1 MDLALYIAGML
12 ILGVGVGLLSGA
24 LGLGGGVLMVPAFIA
39 FIPDMDAH
47 TATGTSLF
55 IIVFVSSENAWRIG
69 RRLTRIPWDTAAIL
83 ATGSLI
89 GGYGGAYLV
98 GIVPENAVLWGFL
111 LLLLVLALRT
121 FLLPTPQV
129 NLEDVRR
136 RTPTS
141 LLIGLTAGFT
151 GGATGTGG
159 GAVLIPLA
167 LLTGIS
173 AGSQVVL
180 LSNMVMVVTSLAGT
194 VARLQAEAIYPSAWT
209 VGNVYLPLAPL
220 VFLGAQAGSPLGR
233 YLDRRLT
240 HQQRRT
246 AMGVMLTVIA
256 ARLLWRMVS

>member
-1 MDLALYIAGML
+1 MDLVLYIAGML
-12 ILGVGVGLLSGA
+12 TLGVGVGLLSGA

-39 FIPDMDAH
+39 FIPHMDAH

-69 RRLTRIPWDTAAIL
+69 RRMPRVPWGTAAVL

-89 GGYGGAYLV
+89 GGYGGSYLV
-98 GIVPENAVLWGFL
+98 GIVDENVVLWGFL
-111 LLLLVLALRT
+111 LLLGVLALRT
-121 FLLPTPQV
+121 FFLQPPQV
-129 NLEDVRR
+129 SEGEVRR

-173 AGSQVVL
+173 SGTQVVL

-194 VARLQAEAIYPSAWT
+194 VARLQAEAVYPGEWV

-220 VFLGAQAGSPLGR
+220 VFLGAQVGSPLGR

-246 AMGVMLTVIA
+246 AMGVMLTLIT
-256 ARLLWRMVS
+256 ARLLWRMLS